1 MMCKIGKILKNGD
14 TFWLESKVNNF
25 INDNKIE
32 IIDIKFEAENKM
44 YYAMVMYRERQIN
57 G

>member
-1 MMCKIGKILKNGD
+1 MVKVKILKNDD
-14 TFWLESKVNNF
+14 TFWLESEVNNF

-32 IIDIKFEAENKM
+32 IIDIKFEVENKM

>member
-1 MMCKIGKILKNGD
+1 MVKVKILKNGD
-14 TFWLESKVNNF
+14 TFWLESKINNF